1 MMNLNGISF
10 LIKEARVEEDSL
22 RNFIYPAKGERVKPI
37 LKILLTNRCQGECSY
52 CANNRDTTCLRF
64 SISPKDLSRYFMNL
78 CKKKLVEGLFISNA
92 LYKNANFSQEQILE
106 TLIIL
111 RKKMGYKGY
120 LHAKILPGSDF
131 ALIREL
137 FKYADRLSI
146 NLEFPTQKDLSLVSR
161 KELYYDLMRRLKYI
175 SRINENE
182 RLKSGI
188 TTQFVVGA
196 TSANDREYLTMSS
209 YLYRNL
215 KLRRVYYS
223 GFVPIRGTPLEGLAP
238 VNPLRI
244 KRLYQA
250 DFLIREYG
258 ILPSQLAY
266 DRKENLLLDKDVKE
280 AFALKNR
287 DFYPVNVNKAS
298 WQELIK
304 VPGIGK
310 NKASQI
316 LKLRKE
322 ERITSFDKLRKL
334 KVPMRAKIWI
344 CY

>member
-1 MMNLNGISF
+1 MSSNATSF
-10 LIKEARVEEDSL
+10 LIKGAKVEEDSL
-22 RNFIYPAKGERVKPI
+22 RDFIYPAKAGKIRPI
-37 LKILLTNRCQGECSY
+37 LKILLTNRCQGKCSY
-52 CANNRDTTCLRF
+52 CANNRDTNCLRF
-64 SISPKDLSRYFMNL
+64 SISPKNLSRYFMNL
-78 CKKKLVEGLFISNA
+78 CRKKLVEGLFVSNA
-92 LYKNANFSQEQILE
+92 LYRNADFSQEQILE

-111 RKKMGYKGY
+111 RKKMEYKGY

-146 NLEFPTQKDLSLVSR
+146 NLEFPTQKDLSLVSE
-161 KELYYDLMRRLKYI
+161 KELYYDLMRRL
-175 SRINENE
+175 
-182 RLKSGI
+182 
-188 TTQFVVGA
+188 
-196 TSANDREYLTMSS
+196 EYLTMSS

-223 GFVPIRGTPLEGLAP
+223 GFVPIRGTPLESLVP
-238 VNPLRI
+238 VSPLRI

-258 ILPSQLAY
+258 FLPSRLAY
-266 DRKENLLLDKDVKE
+266 DAKGNLLLDKDVKE
-280 AFALKNR
+280 AFALKNKSL
-287 DFYPVNVNKAS
+287 YPVNVNRAS
-298 WQELIK
+298 WEELIK

-322 ERITSFDKLRKL
+322 GKITSFDKLEKL
-334 KVPMRAKIWI
+334 KIPTKAKPWI

>member
-1 MMNLNGISF
+1 VMSSNATSF
-10 LIKEARVEEDSL
+10 LIKGAKVEEDSL
-22 RNFIYPAKGERVKPI
+22 RDFIYPAKAGKIRPI
-37 LKILLTNRCQGECSY
+37 LKILLTNRCQGKCSY
-52 CANNRDTTCLRF
+52 CANNRDTNCLRF
-64 SISPKDLSRYFMNL
+64 SISPKNLSRYFMNL
-78 CKKKLVEGLFISNA
+78 CRKKLVEGLFVSNA
-92 LYKNANFSQEQILE
+92 LYRNADFSQEQILE

-111 RKKMGYKGY
+111 RKKMEYKGY

-146 NLEFPTQKDLSLVSR
+146 NLEFPTQKDLSLVSE
-161 KELYYDLMRRLKYI
+161 KELYYDLMRRLKYL

-182 RLKSGI
+182 KLKSGI

-196 TSANDREYLTMSS
+196 TSATDREYLTMSS

-223 GFVPIRGTPLEGLAP
+223 GFVPIRGTPLESLVP
-238 VNPLRI
+238 VSPLRI

-258 ILPSQLAY
+258 FLPSRLAY
-266 DRKENLLLDKDVKE
+266 DAKGNLLLDKDVKE
-280 AFALKNR
+280 AFALKNKSL
-287 DFYPVNVNKAS
+287 YPVNVNRAS
-298 WQELIK
+298 WEELIK

-322 ERITSFDKLRKL
+322 GKITSFDKLEKL
-334 KVPMRAKIWI
+334 KIPTKAKPWI